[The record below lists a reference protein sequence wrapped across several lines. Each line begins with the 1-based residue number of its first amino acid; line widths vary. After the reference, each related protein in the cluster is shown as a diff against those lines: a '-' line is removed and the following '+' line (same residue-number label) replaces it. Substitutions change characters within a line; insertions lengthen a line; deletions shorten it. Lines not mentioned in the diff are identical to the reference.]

1 MKKFAIGCAIVV
13 VLLLIVGG
21 IGGYVLY
28 KRFVGPMAEFV
39 TNIQKVADIEKD
51 IKNTSSF
58 TAPENGELT
67 EEMVSR
73 FVKAQS
79 HIQAKLGKR
88 MDDLKATYDKLDAN
102 MKSEKRDASV
112 SEGMGALRD
121 LASLFLEGKKAQVE
135 AMNQSGFSLKEYE
148 WVRAQVYAA
157 VGVVAAG
164 FDLKKVAEQAKAG
177 NVEGLQGADKESL
190 PDVPEKNRELVA
202 PYEKQLKEWAPLAF
216 FGF

>member
-1 MKKFAIGCAIVV
+1 MKKFAIGCAVVLVLVLIVV
-13 VLLLIVGG
+13 GVGG
-21 IGGYVLY
+21 YFLY

-39 TNIQKVADIEKD
+39 TSVQQVADIEKE

-58 TAPENGELT
+58 TAPESGELT
-67 EEMVSR
+67 EDMVSR
-73 FVKAQS
+73 FVKAQT
-79 HIQAKLGKR
+79 HIQSKLGSK
-88 MDDLKATYDKLDAN
+88 MESLKATYDKLD
-102 MKSEKRDASV
+102 KSREAENREASV
-112 SEGMGALRD
+112 AEGMGALRD
-121 LASLFLEGKKAQVE
+121 LASLFVEGKKAQVE
-135 AMNQSGFSLKEYE
+135 AMNQTGFSLQEYE